1 MGDYDRLKVIVAGDT
16 GVGKTAFVHLLCYD
30 EPLLNPSWTIGFNLE
45 LSIFPR
51 TVGEFRGSVE
61 ERHFV
66 EYWDIGG
73 SANHENTRQVF
84 YDNIHGIILVHD
96 LTNKKSEA
104 NLSKWLTEITS
115 KGGMFE
121 VVCQTTPND
130 RLGAMMTPPT
140 SLPNSI
146 ISPSVTS
153 PITSPGQQASMVNT
167 PPVLVVGTNLD
178 QVRGLKRTPS
188 ASFLPSWNENSYR
201 PGFSA
206 GSGSFAAFHRYPEI
220 TVVIRF
226 KRNNEGVGIRC
237 DPLDE
242 YSSSANQFTS
252 LFNQNGSSMG
262 NQGSLL
268 YGRTSG
274 GAAFESLAFVAFL
287 SFDSLPAGKHAA
299 YIYPLSVFVFALN
312 PFSVFAF
319 GCHSIGIV
327 LVLLTVYIFISIA
340 KDHTWMAS
348 ILCALGC
355 YINIYSGY
363 LILAVLAQC
372 RNCKRHLLTTICIFM
387 STIAVML
394 YATYTFDHSW
404 DFLKYSY
411 LSNIFALNTTPNL
424 GLFWYMY
431 VEMFTHFNVFFVWT
445 MQLIIAA
452 LCIGLLFRFYGDPL
466 FLALVIAMTTGALR
480 PYNSIS
486 DFGCT
491 LALLAHWR
499 HIFPHF
505 KNTFVLSVMMTVA
518 LILAPLFFL
527 TWLLTSTSNANFYFS
542 ASLIVG
548 VVRVQLLT
556 QTISG
561 YLRYEFHEKFGP
573 NPRLSTGTK
582 IVPSIRS

>member
-1 MGDYDRLKVIVAGDT
+1 M
-16 GVGKTAFVHLLCYD
+16 H
-30 EPLLNPSWTIGFNLE
+30 
-45 LSIFPR
+45 
-51 TVGEFRGSVE
+51 
-61 ERHFV
+61 RHFIQLLITGLV
-66 EYWDIGG
+66 LRYSCVNFAPKTLLQSIGHTANEDWSRIKEEVTIFRNPYVINA
-73 SANHENTRQVF
+73 SAAITQPPLYLAFWKLLDFSQYER
-84 YDNIHGIILVHD
+84 IIL
-96 LTNKKSEA
+96 
-104 NLSKWLTEITS
+104 
-115 KGGMFE
+115 
-121 VVCQTTPND
+121 P
-130 RLGAMMTPPT
+130 
-140 SLPNSI
+140 
-146 ISPSVTS
+146 
-153 PITSPGQQASMVNT
+153 
-167 PPVLVVGTNLD
+167 
-178 QVRGLKRTPS
+178 
-188 ASFLPSWNENSYR
+188 
-201 PGFSA
+201 
-206 GSGSFAAFHRYPEI
+206 
-220 TVVIRF
+220 
-226 KRNNEGVGIRC
+226 
-237 DPLDE
+237 
-242 YSSSANQFTS
+242 
-252 LFNQNGSSMG
+252 
-262 NQGSLL
+262 
-268 YGRTSG
+268 
-274 GAAFESLAFVAFL
+274 AFESLAFVAFL